1 MPLIISF
8 SRSMS
13 AGQSR
18 LGLPTLMQWTCRL
31 ADFVQGVGGGDEH
44 LLRRAAP
51 VGAGPAE
58 IARLDHDHPHPGS
71 SRRHR
76 DAEGAV
82 AAADDQNVARFA
94 FHLAS
99 PSPTPAAPRLVSTFP
114 IVGAGKE

>member
-1 MPLIISF
+1 MD
-8 SRSMS
+8 M
-13 AGQSR
+13 
-18 LGLPTLMQWTCRL
+18 RL
-31 ADFVQGVGGGDEH
+31 ADLVQGVGSGDEN

-71 SRRHR
+71 SRWHR

-99 PSPTPAAPRLVSTFP
+99 PSSTPAAPAWFQPSGLSGRARSDAKHNAARSNT
-114 IVGAGKE
+114 IRRDGREGA